1 MFYCAVCCCLH
12 HPAVNDISVSLGLSV
27 ECVNKRMNER
37 ILFVLCSQRVHIHA
51 ICNSLCLSVLLA
63 SSFLCSLGV
72 CISQCGQ
79 YVVTGMHYISVL
91 YATRFRPAY
100 PRGVSWSSSRSS
112 STNWSG
118 LYCITCTRVQELWVL
133 NTLRLSL
140 PVRPCLSLMPVHC
153 VFTGRIA
160 HSQQIRHL
168 WMWIIFELRFFPP
181 TFLIF
186 RQPQVPSRSVLQSK
200 H

>member
-72 CISQCGQ
+72 CISQCGE

-91 YATRFRPAY
+91 YATRFRPAC

-118 LYCITCTRVQELWVL
+118 LYCITCTRRNCGSWAHCVYLCLFVL
-133 NTLRLSL
+133 VFLS
-140 PVRPCLSLMPVHC
+140 CLSTVSSPVASHILNKSGIC
-153 VFTGRIA
+153 ECE
-160 HSQQIRHL
+160 SYL
-168 WMWIIFELRFFPP
+168 NWSFFPP
-181 TFLIF
+181 LF
-186 RQPQVPSRSVLQSK
+186 
-200 H
+200 